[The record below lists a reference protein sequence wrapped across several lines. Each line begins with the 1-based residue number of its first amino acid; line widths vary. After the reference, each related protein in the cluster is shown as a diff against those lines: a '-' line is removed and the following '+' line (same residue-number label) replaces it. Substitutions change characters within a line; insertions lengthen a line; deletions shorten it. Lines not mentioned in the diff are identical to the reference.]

1 MLKPYLLLR
10 PLTQAKFLLTSD
22 DTGIG
27 AGPFSYQVLRD
38 ILHPLRTPSLEVE
51 LGSGG
56 QVPSVTEKG

>member
-1 MLKPYLLLR
+1 MPRPHLLLR

-27 AGPFSYQVLRD
+27 AGPFSYQVLR
-38 ILHPLRTPSLEVE
+38 TPSLEVE

-56 QVPSVTEKG
+56 QVPRVTEKG